1 MLVGKEAAMTS
12 PVRQTSAEIDRAI
25 LDAAA
30 RTFAVHGYAKTSV
43 QQLAD
48 AVGYSKAGLLHR
60 FASKQA
66 LYDAVVAE
74 AGGAVEEILDGVAGV
89 PAGPARIG
97 RTLEL
102 VAARALDRPGL
113 VHLLVASVRPA
124 SDEPG
129 RLALHARLLDL
140 AGALGT
146 RPDDTRPDDTRP
158 DDTRPDDTR
167 SDAPRPDAPRPDA
180 PRPDDPRH
188 DAEHRLRV
196 SLALR
201 LIVDAVLAQDDAL
214 LRLDRARLQ
223 PLLVDL
229 AAGVLGPA
237 ARSTSSGTTPRTTV

>member
-1 MLVGKEAAMTS
+1 
-12 PVRQTSAEIDRAI
+12 
-25 LDAAA
+25 
-30 RTFAVHGYAKTSV
+30 
-43 QQLAD
+43 
-48 AVGYSKAGLLHR
+48 
-60 FASKQA
+60 
-66 LYDAVVAE
+66 
-74 AGGAVEEILDGVAGV
+74 
-89 PAGPARIG
+89 
-97 RTLEL
+97 

-113 VHLLVASVRPA
+113 VHLLVASGRPA

-140 AGALGT
+140 AAALGAGPDDP
-146 RPDDTRPDDTRP
+146 RPDD
-158 DDTRPDDTR
+158 
-167 SDAPRPDAPRPDA
+167 

-223 PLLVDL
+223 PLVVDL

-237 ARSTSSGTTPRTTV
+237 ATGTTPRTTV

>member
-1 MLVGKEAAMTS
+1 MTRS
-12 PVRQTSAEIDRAI
+12 VRPRAQDIDRGI

-60 FASKQA
+60 FPSKQA
-66 LYDAVVAE
+66 LHDAVLAE
-74 AGGAVEEILDGVAGV
+74 AAAAVDAILDDAARV
-89 PAGPARIG
+89 PAGPDRVRA
-97 RTLEL
+97 TLGL

-140 AGALGT
+140 AAALDTGYAHA
-146 RPDDTRPDDTRP
+146 RPDHARPDE
-158 DDTRPDDTR
+158 
-167 SDAPRPDAPRPDA
+167 PRQDVPRY
-180 PRPDDPRH
+180 

-223 PLLVDL
+223 PLVVDL
-229 AAGVLGPA
+229 AAGVLGPSA
-237 ARSTSSGTTPRTTV
+237 TGATPRPTV